1 MKTLVDIIIEK
12 NLNNETHI
20 EFGTDKEHSHRYCT
34 GFYDKEFL
42 KYKEK
47 QIIIT
52 EIGIAKGGS
61 LALWHE
67 YFDGAFILGID
78 NREQGAK
85 ENTKHLSNVHIIYAQ
100 AYSEEFV
107 LSLPMSDIIIEDG
120 SHHFEDQTRAI
131 QLYLQKLKPGGV
143 FIIED
148 IAKMEYCDEFKK
160 YVPDSMTYEVVDVRD
175 ISPNFDSILF
185 VVRN

>member
-1 MKTLVDIIIEK
+1 MKTLVDIISEK

-20 EFGTDKEHSHRYCT
+20 EFGTDKEHTHMYCT

-52 EIGIAKGGS
+52 EIGVAKGGS
-61 LALWHE
+61 LVLWDE
-67 YFDGAFILGID
+67 YFDNAFIIGID
-78 NREQGAK
+78 NREQGAREK
-85 ENTKHLSNVHIIYAQ
+85 TKHLSNVQVLYAH

-107 LSLPMSDIIIEDG
+107 VTLPMSDIIIEDG
-120 SHHFEDQTRAI
+120 SHTFEDQVKSI
-131 QLYLQKLKPGGV
+131 QLYLKKLKPGGV

-160 YVPDSMTYEVVDVRD
+160 YVPESMTYEVVDVRD